1 MIEDLLGK
9 LREAGAAAGMPKDF
23 EQLNEYQK
31 AAVVDHSKT
40 LLVNAQVGSGKTT
53 VLINKVLYLY
63 FVKRIALQQMAV
75 LTFTNKAAEE
85 IKTRLKEQNP
95 AISDEE
101 LKYFGTFH
109 SVARNLLA
117 TVLPIEE
124 LGYTKAFTIADPDEM
139 QEVYER
145 VISENKLSVKYRNK
159 LKKRLERYK
168 QGRLLYGSMKQ
179 DDDMQDFYSLLRQ
192 EKQRC
197 NIMEFD
203 DLIENCIRLLLES
216 SFYPQWIIVDE
227 FQDCDSA
234 QLEMLKH
241 LGKGKSNMFVVGDPN
256 QVIYSWRG
264 SSLDIFKE
272 FKERTG
278 ASEITLPLNYRS
290 TTTILEAA
298 KAFLG
303 FDQQLSGVRE
313 SGSPIIIKKH
323 FNTFNEALYICD
335 RVRKLVA
342 EGVAYRDI
350 AVLYRKQKQSEVF
363 RDVFENQQIPYEVSI
378 KKTIRDIPVL
388 YWFIRLLKAAVNIND
403 IDSLSF
409 VLSDNRYGPGLGKKQ
424 LKETIKGIRDEECE
438 DGQPLIQKIKGFSS
452 WCGSVET
459 ANISAEAVYGYFCID
474 MYIAPTSLTYG
485 EDRGIVIK
493 FINNLLDYSRYMSFG
508 LFNGVEEYLSK
519 SALYGSQFI
528 NETIHQ
534 ESESVKLMTLH
545 ASKGLEFKYVFIS
558 GANLGLLPI
567 ANCNPQE
574 EEEEK
579 RLFFVGITRAKD
591 FLEISYHANPDDFG
605 VYGVPSPFLRMI
617 PQELIESEELG
628 SRAAALGQL
637 RKEIKANM
645 DNGENSRTHGKEQ
658 EKLVEHDKYGR
669 GRVISED
676 EENITVLFE
685 VYGEKVFSKMFSTL
699 KYI

>member
-1 MIEDLLGK
+1 MIEDLLGRLK
-9 LREAGAAAGMPKDF
+9 EAGAAAGMPKDF

-31 AAVVDHSKT
+31 AAVMDHSKT

-63 FVKRIALQQMAV
+63 FAKRIALQQMAV

-85 IKTRLKEQNP
+85 IKTRLKEQNL

-203 DLIENCIRLLLES
+203 DLIENCIRLLPES
-216 SFYPQWIIVDE
+216 SFYPKWIIVDE

-363 RDVFENQQIPYEVSI
+363 RDVFKNQQIPYEVSI

-388 YWFIRLLKAAVNIND
+388 YWFIRLLKSAVNIND

-424 LKETIKGIRDEECE
+424 LKETIKSISGDGCE
-438 DGQPLIQKIKGFSS
+438 AGQPLVQQIKGFSL

-459 ANISAEAVYGYFCID
+459 ENITAEAVYGYFCID

-493 FINNLLDYSRYMSFG
+493 FINNLLDYSRYMGFG

-567 ANCNPQE
+567 ANCSPQE

-645 DNGENSRTHGKEQ
+645 DNGENSRMSGKAQ